1 MSVLEKV
8 DSRKQ
13 SKVLMNTVVLS
24 VLFLASCAPSVRVPV
39 TRPAEINLM
48 GIKRV
53 AIGQIDGNVGA
64 SLSDVL
70 SQRLFE
76 SGRYEIMDRQNMN
89 TLMKEHNLNM
99 TGIIDDQTSVKL
111 GNLLGVQ
118 ALIFGNSN
126 GQFRQRTEIGNAY
139 KCSRPGGVCRDYK
152 KIGEGRINTTLKI
165 VDLKTGKIIAIK
177 NFTDDK
183 SDSTWEANEWPADID
198 GSIIMGSILN
208 MTADK
213 FMRMIAPYT
222 DYVTVEFEDSKI
234 PEVKSGI
241 VMAQSGQW
249 SSACVQFRNAV
260 SSNPTEAATWYNLGL
275 AYMYTYQFDEAIQAF
290 NKANALKPSSKYA
303 QEVAN
308 CSRLK
313 AEKKKLDA
321 QM

>member
-99 TGIIDDQTSVKL
+99 TGIIDDQTSVRL
-111 GNLLGVQ
+111 GNLSGV
-118 ALIFGNSN
+118 
-126 GQFRQRTEIGNAY
+126 
-139 KCSRPGGVCRDYK
+139 
-152 KIGEGRINTTLKI
+152 
-165 VDLKTGKIIAIK
+165 
-177 NFTDDK
+177 
-183 SDSTWEANEWPADID
+183 
-198 GSIIMGSILN
+198 
-208 MTADK
+208 
-213 FMRMIAPYT
+213 
-222 DYVTVEFEDSKI
+222 
-234 PEVKSGI
+234 
-241 VMAQSGQW
+241 
-249 SSACVQFRNAV
+249 
-260 SSNPTEAATWYNLGL
+260 
-275 AYMYTYQFDEAIQAF
+275 
-290 NKANALKPSSKYA
+290 
-303 QEVAN
+303 
-308 CSRLK
+308 
-313 AEKKKLDA
+313 
-321 QM
+321 